1 MRDCD
6 LPIRPERA
14 KRNFFSYH
22 FIWEIRGRMY
32 YLTGNS
38 KKTMS
43 LCTSLRRFFSP
54 HENGPWNVWHFTWKL
69 IRLRENQFHLVLF
82 IFIVVFIFIP
92 VREKK
97 SFSFHF
103 FFFFLKKNPVGPVE
117 YPQHFYFSHSLI
129 FHSIRRPHT
138 YTRICAGWGNGRV
151 PFRPLLWQKYVG
163 QRRMG
168 RESLRTAEKETDSF
182 WVLESKLEKI
192 KIKTKNNRRS
202 W

>member
-1 MRDCD
+1 MYIIT
-6 LPIRPERA
+6 PILFSTRERTVKCVA
-14 KRNFFSYH
+14 FYLKTDPVKRKSISLG
-22 FIWEIRGRMY
+22 FIY
-32 YLTGNS
+32 
-38 KKTMS
+38 
-43 LCTSLRRFFSP
+43 
-54 HENGPWNVWHFTWKL
+54 
-69 IRLRENQFHLVLF
+69 
-82 IFIVVFIFIP
+82 FIVVFFLFLSGKKKVSLFI
-92 VREKK
+92 
-97 SFSFHF
+97 

-192 KIKTKNNRRS
+192 
-202 W
+202 